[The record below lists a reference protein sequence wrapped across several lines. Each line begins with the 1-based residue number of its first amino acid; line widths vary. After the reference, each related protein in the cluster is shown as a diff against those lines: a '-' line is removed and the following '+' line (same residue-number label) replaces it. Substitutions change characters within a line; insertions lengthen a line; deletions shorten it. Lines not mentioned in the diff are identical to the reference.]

1 MENASD
7 LVAVVLVTLPSPWLF
22 LIGALATWRVWQF
35 LADDTLLDHWR
46 IRDRIAPPDSLRHE
60 FIHCPYCLGFHLS
73 LLLTILWCTADG
85 WPGWQSF
92 LAVWWALSAAVV
104 AVEIT
109 QDRITS

>member
-1 MENASD
+1 METARN
-7 LVAVVLVTLPSPWLF
+7 LVAVVLVNLPSPWLF
-22 LIGALATWRVWQF
+22 LIGALATWRLWQF

-46 IRDRIAPPDSLRHE
+46 IRDRIAPKDSLRDE
-60 FIHCPYCLGFHLS
+60 FLHCPYCLGFWLS
-73 LLLTILWCTADG
+73 LLSTVLWCTADG

-109 QDRITS
+109 QDKITS